1 MAASEKSFNL
11 MSQLQGMYPDRVAGM
26 YRLTEREPRFAS
38 IPSRLH
44 PRLQQFLR
52 QSGIRQLYEH
62 QSQSVETILQGE
74 HVIIVTGTAS
84 GKTFCY
90 NLPVLSH
97 LLQDSTARALY
108 LFPTKALAQDQM
120 GKLLAFGLER
130 EVAVSTYDGD
140 TPSAQRA
147 GIRRGAHI
155 ILTNPDMLH
164 VSILPRHT
172 EWAAFFRNLR
182 YIVIDE
188 VHCYRGVFG
197 SHVALVLRRLRR
209 ILDAY
214 GSRPQLICTSATVGN
229 PLALAESLTG
239 MPMVL
244 IDQDSSPRGEQW
256 LLLWRPPVIGENG
269 ERLSPNTE
277 SARLIEELVTR
288 GVKHIAFVR
297 SRTTAELLLK
307 YVQQSLRESAIRN
320 PLKLSCIHKIAS
332 YRAGYLPEERRKIEQ
347 ALFQGELLSVIATNA
362 LELGIDVGE
371 LEAVL
376 MNGYPGNIASLWQ
389 QMGRAG
395 RKHEGA
401 LAIFVLHNDPLH
413 AYFAAHPDQLIGQP
427 VEHAHLNPQNP
438 YILLKHLC
446 CAAHEKPLTLQDLSL
461 FGTDEYDPTLK
472 QLEEGEILIKRGPS
486 WHYYERQSPA
496 REVNIRSVGGANYS
510 VIEIGRGRSLATM
523 EEDRVFRTLHPQA
536 IYLHQGETYLV
547 RELDNTT
554 RQVFVENV
562 YVDYYTQPLVDVRID
577 VLQELQ
583 QRVYGRGRLCWGV
596 VRVHE
601 QVMGFERERL
611 GHDEVLDVEPLLMPP
626 RRFETAA
633 LWWYPHLSEQGIHD
647 WLPGNG
653 QSKPCFREHDEA
665 SALHLLFEGMHAL
678 EHLVKSM
685 VPMLT
690 GCDMND
696 LESTT
701 QTGIAHAGPIA
712 FFVYDSVPGG
722 VGLAEA
728 AYDRAATLFHT
739 VYERL
744 SECKCVEGCPEC
756 ILLPGCVLRNSR
768 LDKEQAAKILTE
780 LILVRGE

>member
-1 MAASEKSFNL
+1 MTASGKSFNL

-26 YRLTEREPRFAS
+26 YRLPEREPRFAS
-38 IPSRLH
+38 IPSHLH
-44 PRLQQFLR
+44 PYLQQFLR
-52 QSGIRQLYEH
+52 QTGIQQLYEH
-62 QSQSVETILQGE
+62 QSEAIGATLRGE
-74 HVIIVTGTAS
+74 QVIIVTGTAS

-90 NLPVLSH
+90 NLPVLNH
-97 LLQDSTARALY
+97 LLQDSNARALY

-120 GKLLAFGLER
+120 GKLLAFGLDK
-130 EVAVSTYDGD
+130 EVPVSTYDGD
-140 TPSAQRA
+140 TPSDQRA
-147 GIRRGAHI
+147 GIRRGARI

-172 EWAAFFRNLR
+172 EWATFFRNLR

-188 VHCYRGVFG
+188 VHSYRGVFG

-214 GSRPQLICTSATVGN
+214 GSRPQFVCTSATVGN
-229 PLALAESLTG
+229 PLALAETLTG

-244 IDQDSSPRGEQW
+244 VDRDGSPRGEQW
-256 LLLWRPPVIGENG
+256 LLLWRPPVIGSNG

-277 SARLIEELVTR
+277 SARLIEELVMR
-288 GVKHIAFVR
+288 GVKHIAFMR

-307 YVQQSLRESAIRN
+307 YVQQSFRESAIRN
-320 PLKLSCIHKIAS
+320 PLMLSRINKIAS

-362 LELGIDVGE
+362 LELGIDIGE
-371 LEAVL
+371 LEAVI

-413 AYFAAHPDQLIGQP
+413 TYFAAHPEQLIGQP
-427 VEHAHLNPQNP
+427 VEHANLNPQNP

-446 CAAHEKPLTLQDLSL
+446 CAAHEKPLIPEDLRL
-461 FGTDEYDPTLK
+461 FGTDEYDSTLK
-472 QLEEGEILIKRGPS
+472 QLEEGQILIKRNQS

-496 REVNIRSVGGANYS
+496 REVNIRSVSGANYR
-510 VIEIGRGRSLATM
+510 VIDISQGRSFATM
-523 EEDRVFRTLHPQA
+523 EEDRVPRTLHLQA

-547 RELDNTT
+547 LELDNTT
-554 RQVFVENV
+554 RQALAEKV
-562 YVDYYTQPLVDVRID
+562 YVDYYTQPLMDIRID
-577 VLQELQ
+577 VLQVLQ
-583 QRVYGRGRLCWGV
+583 QRDYGHGHLCWGV

-601 QVMGFERERL
+601 QVVGFERKRL
-611 GHDEVLDVEPLLMPP
+611 GSDEVLDVEPLLMPP

-633 LWWYPHLSEQGIHD
+633 LWWYPNLPEQRIHY
-647 WLPGNG
+647 WLTGNG
-653 QSKPCFREHDEA
+653 HGTSFLSGNNGELAPHP
-665 SALHLLFEGMHAL
+665 LFEGMHAI

-685 VPMLT
+685 VPVLT

-696 LESTT
+696 LDSTT
-701 QTGIAHAGPIA
+701 QIGIAQAGPIA

-722 VGLAEA
+722 VGLTEA
-728 AYDRAATLFHT
+728 AYERAATLFHT
-739 VYERL
+739 VNDRL
-744 SECKCVEGCPEC
+744 SECACEEGCPEC
-756 ILLPGCVLRNSR
+756 ILLPGCVLRNSG
-768 LDKEQAAKILTE
+768 LDKAQALRILTE
-780 LILVRGE
+780 LVLVRGE